1 MHVSLQPPPLPLT
14 EREDGVIRIGCTR
27 VTLDTL
33 VYAFREGCSPEA
45 IAEQYPAVSLSDIYA
60 AISFFLSRQE
70 EVDAYLAENERKST
84 SVRTENERLLSP
96 GGVQARLLSLQNA
109 DARTLLSSMPIVT
122 RVTGGVSP
130 RRSSPG

>member
-14 EREDGVIRIGCTR
+14 EREDGVIRIGGTR

-96 GGVQARLLSLQNA
+96 GGVQARLLSRQNA
-109 DARTLLSSMPIVT
+109 DACTLLSSMPIVT
-122 RVTGGVSP
+122 HVTGGVSP